1 MRQILRELH
10 KISAD
15 FDYSQIEKLLLYFD
29 TSKNLDYVG
38 FGAGRM
44 GYALRSFMMRLFHL
58 GYNSYMI
65 GDTNFPRISDKTIT
79 IVNSSSGETES
90 NILYAKQARNNGSYV
105 VLFTTNSNSSIAKLS
120 DFTICY
126 SSIDSK
132 QLMKSVYEQ
141 FTFLLF
147 DYITEN
153 IKNKYGLSTSVIN
166 SSHSISIYLVKY
178 FAGPP
183 KPLPTNK
190 ADDLPSRYG
199 INTRLVL

>member
-1 MRQILRELH
+1 MKEILRELH
-10 KISAD
+10 TISED

-29 TSKNLDYVG
+29 TSKNLNYVG

-58 GYNSYMI
+58 GYNSFMI
-65 GDTNFPRISDKTIT
+65 GDTNFPRISDKTIA

-90 NILYAKQARNNGSYV
+90 NILYAKQARNNGSFV
-105 VLFTTNSNSSIAKLS
+105 VLFTTNTNSSIAKLS

-153 IKNKYGLSTSVIN
+153 IKNKYGFSTSVIN
-166 SSHSISIYLVKY
+166 SSHSISE
-178 FAGPP
+178 
-183 KPLPTNK
+183 
-190 ADDLPSRYG
+190 
-199 INTRLVL
+199 